1 MNTSLSK
8 AVAIFGFAALALT
21 AHAQDKGPKAMN
33 SMSGMKTDCTKSMD
47 SMKGIEGMKGMEGM
61 TGMQGMKMDCIG
73 KNSAKDASNMT
84 SMSNG
89 EVTAVDRVNKSIT
102 LKHGPIKSK
111 TVDMG
116 AMTMS
121 FPVQKASLLTKVK
134 VGNKVKFIVE
144 NVNDAATVT
153 SLIVQK

>member
-8 AVAIFGFAALALT
+8 AAAVFGFAALALT
-21 AHAQDKGPKAMN
+21 AHAQDKGSTDMN
-33 SMSGMKTDCTKSMD
+33 SMSGMKMDCTKNM
-47 SMKGIEGMKGMEGM
+47 GNMKGMEGM
-61 TGMQGMKMDCIG
+61 KGMQGMNMDCMG
-73 KNSAKDASNMT
+73 KASTKDASNVT
-84 SMSNG
+84 SMSTG
-89 EVTAVDRVNKSIT
+89 EVEAVDKVNKTIT

-111 TVDMG
+111 TVEMG

-121 FPVQKASLLTKVK
+121 FPVKNPSLLSKVK

-153 SLIVQK
+153 ALVVQK